1 MKKNYPVT
9 QKENDYNDR
18 ITIIS
23 TTDTKGIITY
33 VNQDFVEVSGFSE
46 EELLGKNHN
55 IVRHPDM
62 PPVAFQDLWDTVKTG
77 RSWRGIVKNRCK
89 NGDHY
94 WVDAYVTP
102 VYEQERL
109 VGYQSVRVKPKRKE
123 IEQAEA
129 LYAKLW
135 EGKVKKAARR
145 KLFDL
150 GVGTKTFVA
159 FAVMFFLTVA
169 AGAAGLLGMQAQE
182 QAAAAYR
189 QQVTGGLDRLQQLE
203 GADRTGA
210 PSASAK
216 SLASLRRQLQ
226 SVSSTNTEPL
236 GGLILAIVVLSLGFA
251 VFAVL
256 AIRRNLVRPLAA
268 ATDIAKAIAAGDL
281 SQRIDVGMNDE
292 VGQLLQAVKMMQARL
307 QMVIGRLAEFS
318 EQLSADARALTSV
331 ADRNNEGVRRQRSEI
346 DMVATAMTEM
356 ATAVQE
362 VANHATEAAGAA
374 HKAKNEAGEGTRVV
388 GAVVESINGLA
399 GEVERSADVIRRL
412 DQRSESIGTVIDV
425 IRGIAEQTNLLALN
439 AAIEAARAGEQG
451 RGFAVV
457 ADEVRT
463 LAQRT
468 QGSTQEIQEIVEA
481 LQSEASEAVQ
491 VMEQGRGQAQG
502 SVEQASEAGR
512 VLRAITDAVAA
523 IDELNAQIATAAEE
537 QGAVSGEIDRNIANI
552 TEVAD
557 ETAQGAE
564 ETSRY
569 CEHMAGQTGELEGLV
584 KQFRR

>member
-9 QKENDYNDR
+9 QKENDYSDR

-33 VNQDFVEVSGFSE
+33 VNQDFIDVSGFAE
-46 EELLGKNHN
+46 AELVGKNHN
-55 IVRHPDM
+55 VVRHPDM
-62 PPVAFQDLWDTVKTG
+62 PPAAFQDLWDTVKTG

-102 VYEQERL
+102 VYEQDRL
-109 VGYQSVRVKPKRKE
+109 VGYQSVRVKPKRKD
-123 IEQAEA
+123 IEHAET

-135 EGKVKKAARR
+135 EGKVTKAARR
-145 KLFDL
+145 RLLDL
-150 GVGTKTFVA
+150 SVSTK
-159 FAVMFFLTVA
+159 TVA
-169 AGAAGLLGMQAQE
+169 AFTIMFLLALAAGGLGLAGLQAQGS
-182 QAAAAYR
+182 AAAKYH
-189 QQVTGGLDRLQQLE
+189 QQVAHGFDELDRLR
-203 GADRTGA
+203 GAAEPDGA
-210 PSASAK
+210 RFAARLHAMREELRAVEPVGGGPVSA
-216 SLASLRRQLQ
+216 
-226 SVSSTNTEPL
+226 
-236 GGLILAIVVLSLGFA
+236 LILA
-251 VFAVL
+251 VFAVAL
-256 AIRRNLVRPLAA
+256 AFAVASVVAIRRNLVRPLSA

-281 SQRIDVGMNDE
+281 SQRIDVEVNDE

-356 ATAVQE
+356 AAAVQE

-374 HKAKNEAGEGTRVV
+374 HKAKSEAGEGTQVV
-388 GAVVESINGLA
+388 GGVVESINGLA
-399 GEVERSADVIRRL
+399 GEVESAADVIRRL
-412 DQRSESIGTVIDV
+412 DQRSEGIGAVVDV

-481 LQSEASEAVQ
+481 LQQEASEAVR
-491 VMEQGRGQAQG
+491 VMEQGRGQAQT
-502 SVEQASEAGR
+502 SVGQASEAGR
-512 VLRAITDAVAA
+512 VLRNITDAVAA
-523 IDELNAQIATAAEE
+523 IDELNAQIATAAEQ
-537 QGAVSGEIDRNIANI
+537 QGTVSGEIDRNIANI

-557 ETAQGAE
+557 DTAEGAE
-564 ETSRY
+564 ETARY
-569 CEHMAGQTGELEGLV
+569 CEHMAGQTTELEGLV